1 MHDRVCPPRRMRF
14 SFESRCRLVSLI
26 VEGMS
31 PQAAAA
37 ACGASRATGYR
48 LWRRFREGGWA
59 ALSDRPC
66 IPVRQP
72 RRLPAAAEQEILR
85 WRAELGAGP
94 AVIATIVERPAS
106 TVGKVLRRSGCSR
119 LPRARRD
126 PRVRYE
132 RERPGELLHVDT
144 KKLGRF
150 WAIGKRISQDG
161 VNRSR
166 RAGWQHLHVAID
178 DHSRLAYCELLP
190 SERKEDCAAFL
201 RRAVAWYAEQGIVV
215 ERVLSDNAKAYH
227 SYLWRDTCL
236 ELDVGRRYTRPYSP
250 WTNGKAEALIKTLL
264 REWALPSRLP
274 AQQSAASHTSVVS
287 TASASR
293 LLVTVCYL
301 TDLAPGTATGRTL
314 GTKDRAE
321 ISSAPWRGSR
331 ARPRSS
337 PAPRA
342 GSAPRSPAPSPPPGC
357 AWPGAPAASICWRRR
372 SRSSST

>member
-1 MHDRVCPPRRMRF
+1 MRF

-48 LWRRFREGGWA
+48 LWRRYREGGFV
-59 ALSDRPC
+59 ALRDRPC
-66 IPVRQP
+66 TPVCQP
-72 RRLPAAAEQEILR
+72 RRLAPEAEREILA

-106 TVGKVLRRSGCSR
+106 TVGKVLRRAGCSR

-144 KKLGRF
+144 KRLGRF
-150 WAIGKRISQDG
+150 FEIGKRIRKDG
-161 VNRSR
+161 INRSR

-178 DHSRLAYCELLP
+178 DHSRLAYCEILA
-190 SERKEDCAAFL
+190 SERKGECAAFL
-201 RRAVAWYAEQGIVV
+201 ERAVAWYREQGIVV

-227 SYLWRDTCL
+227 SRLWRDTCAEL
-236 ELDVGRRYTRPYSP
+236 EIGRRYTRPYSP

-264 REWALPSRLP
+264 REWAYRFAYPT
-274 AQQSAASHTSVVS
+274 SAH
-287 TASASR
+287 
-293 LLVTVCYL
+293 
-301 TDLAPGTATGRTL
+301 
-314 GTKDRAE
+314 
-321 ISSAPWRGSR
+321 R
-331 ARPRSS
+331 ARALSGYLRWYNLRRPH
-337 PAPRA
+337 
-342 GSAPRSPAPSPPPGC
+342 GSLGARPPV
-357 AWPGAPAASICWRRR
+357 
-372 SRSSST
+372 SRVSQVCGQYI